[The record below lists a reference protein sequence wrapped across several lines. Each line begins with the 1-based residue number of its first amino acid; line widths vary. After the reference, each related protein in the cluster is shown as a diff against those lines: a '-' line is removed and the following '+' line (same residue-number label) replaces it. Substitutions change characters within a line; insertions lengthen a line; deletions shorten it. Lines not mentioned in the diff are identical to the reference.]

1 MLIILRNIFVFSILL
16 FSFSFGCCA
25 TDEPSVSASSAVMI
39 DADTIEVLYQKDA
52 HKIRSMAS
60 TTKIMTALLAVES
73 GKLNETVTVKEKIYI
88 EGTAVG
94 FEKGDK
100 LTLEALCYGM
110 LLESGNDAAVLT
122 ANYLAGS
129 EEKFSILMNKKAEE
143 IGMCNTNFV
152 TASGLDDEN
161 HYTTAYD
168 MALLGAY
175 AVKIEKFREISSA
188 KTYRAEFID
197 SDKIR
202 TFSNHNRL
210 LKTCDGVFGIKTGF
224 TKKSGRCLVT
234 ACERDGKT
242 LVAVTLNA
250 PDDWNDHS
258 RLYNYGYSL
267 YQNQNIEIN
276 LPEKIRV
283 YGADASEISI
293 DCFKDKS
300 FLIRKGRVLTYKIYI
315 AKHLYAPIKKYDYMG
330 NVIVYSNGYIMD
342 EYPIYATENAN
353 LIKNSIEKK
362 QGFFKRLVKKI
373 YNFLNKERNKI

>member
-1 MLIILRNIFVFSILL
+1 MLIILRNLFAFSLL
-16 FSFSFGCCA
+16 FFTFSFGCYA
-25 TDEPSVSASSAVMI
+25 VNGPSVSASSAVLI
-39 DADTIEVLYQKDA
+39 DADTLEVLYQKDA
-52 HKIRSMAS
+52 HKVRSMAS

-73 GKLNETVTVKEKIYI
+73 GKLNENVTVKEKIYI

-129 EEKFSILMNKKAEE
+129 EEKFSILMNKKADE
-143 IGMCNTNFV
+143 IGLSNTNFV

-175 AVKIEKFREISSA
+175 AVKIEKFREICSA

-258 RLYNYGYSL
+258 KLYDYGYSL
-267 YQNQNIEIN
+267 YERKSTEFD
-276 LPEKIRV
+276 LPEKISV
-283 YGADASEISI
+283 YGSEISETSI
-293 DCFKDKS
+293 KCLNDKNI
-300 FLIRKGRVLTYKIYI
+300 LIRKDSTLTFKVQLAKYI
-315 AKHLYAPIKKYDYMG
+315 YAPIKIYDCIG
-330 NVIVYSNGYIMD
+330 KVTVYSNGYIVD
-342 EYPIYATENAN
+342 EYPIYATKKAN
-353 LIKNSIEKK
+353 LIKNSTDKK
-362 QGFFKRLVKKI
+362 PGFFTRLVEKI
-373 YNFLNKERNKI
+373 YNFFYKERK